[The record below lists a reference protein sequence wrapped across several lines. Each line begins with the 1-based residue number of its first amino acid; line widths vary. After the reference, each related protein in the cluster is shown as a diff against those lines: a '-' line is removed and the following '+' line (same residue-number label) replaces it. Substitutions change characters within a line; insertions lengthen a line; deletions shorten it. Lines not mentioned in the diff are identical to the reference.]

1 MVKVTH
7 HYIALYWPRRMRQC
21 PFFLRLEL
29 VLSWLILDYSH
40 LYMNLLGLDFCRKY
54 QLFFHFNFILFYRAM
69 EQFLRQNPNYAN
81 LKKDDGYT
89 ALHLASLNDHLDIV
103 TTLAENVSI
112 TQLSIHLSHF
122 RMPVKLI
129 VLPTLFKLLY
139 ILQCIKVILGLLN
152 DWLVLVLI

>member
-1 MVKVTH
+1 
-7 HYIALYWPRRMRQC
+7 
-21 PFFLRLEL
+21 
-29 VLSWLILDYSH
+29 
-40 LYMNLLGLDFCRKY
+40 
-54 QLFFHFNFILFYRAM
+54 M

-129 VLPTLFKLLY
+129 VLPTPFKLLY